1 MPPKLSDQP
10 VQGGPTIPVY
20 LMNGTPGDPGGT
32 NPLGVAGANT
42 AIVSGTA
49 AASGNNT
56 LIAAPAAGYRITVY
70 ALYIQ
75 NESATDTTI
84 ILRDH
89 VARWRALLAQYG
101 WFILD
106 TPWRLNEAAALTLN
120 LSGANSHGYSVQY
133 AIEPV

>member
-1 MPPKLSDQP
+1 M
-10 VQGGPTIPVY
+10 PVY
-20 LMNGTPGDPGGT
+20 IMNGAPGDPGGT

-49 AASGNNT
+49 AVSGNNT

-70 ALYIQ
+70 ALYVQ
-75 NESATDTTI
+75 NESAVVTTI
-84 ILRDH
+84 ILRDF
-89 VARWRALLAQYG
+89 VARWRALLDQYD
-101 WFILD
+101 WFILYS
-106 TPWRLNEAAALTLN
+106 PWRLNEAAALTLN